1 MAEARQEQVWAGC
14 CDAAGCSDAV
24 RAQGWQQLQ
33 DLQRKVGILGDA
45 QVSGSPRAQRA
56 PWSGRATRVR
66 RRRRLAMGPARRAA
80 ACLMPPRRAA

>member
-33 DLQRKVGILGDA
+33 DLQRKVDTLGDA
-45 QVSGSPRAQRA
+45 QVSG
-56 PWSGRATRVR
+56 
-66 RRRRLAMGPARRAA
+66 
-80 ACLMPPRRAA
+80 